1 MIDLLQ
7 LGRLGARDVHLL
19 KLSRLGARDGIIS
32 YIKVDWE
39 LGIADLL

>member
-7 LGRLGARDVHLL
+7 LG
-19 KLSRLGARDGIIS
+19 RLGARDGIIS